1 MTMYSVQQAV
11 LDLSPPQHNPHGLS
25 RRALRLAHEYIVE
38 NLSERVTLDD
48 LAQVIG
54 LSRFH
59 FARQF
64 RRSTGES
71 PMRYVQR
78 CRVEYAKGLLR
89 HSELLLT
96 EIAVNV
102 GFCDQSH
109 FSRSFRKLV
118 GMTPREFAHGS
129 TPVMLNRR

>member
-1 MTMYSVQQAV
+1 MTTHSVQQAAV
-11 LDLSPPQHNPHGLS
+11 ELSSPQYSPNGLS

-38 NLSERVTLDD
+38 NLGERVTLDD
-48 LAQVIG
+48 LARVIG

-71 PMRYVQR
+71 PMRYVHR
-78 CRVEYAKGLLR
+78 CRIEHAKRLLR
-89 HSELLLT
+89 HGELLMT
-96 EIAVNV
+96 EIALDV

-129 TPVMLNRR
+129 IE

>member
-1 MTMYSVQQAV
+1 MTTHFVQQPG
-11 LDLSPPQHNPHGLS
+11 LDSRAQPDNPNGLS
-25 RRALRLAHEYIVE
+25 RRALGLTHEYIVE
-38 NLSERVTLDD
+38 NLGEPVTLDD

-78 CRVEYAKGLLR
+78 CRIESAKRLLR
-89 HSELLLT
+89 HGELLMT

-129 TPVMLNRR
+129 ME

>member
-1 MTMYSVQQAV
+1 MTTYFVQQPD
-11 LDLSPPQHNPHGLS
+11 LDLRPPPDSPNGLS
-25 RRALRLAHEYIVE
+25 RRALGLTHEYIVE
-38 NLSERVTLDD
+38 NLGEHVTLND

-78 CRVEYAKGLLR
+78 CRIESAKRLLR
-89 HSELLLT
+89 HGELLMT

-109 FSRSFRKLV
+109 FSRSFIKLV

-129 TPVMLNRR
+129 IE